1 MYRNT
6 FLEINLESI
15 EKNVKKVIENY
26 SDYKYYFGVV
36 KADCYGHSD
45 LKTVKAVIKGGCN
58 YLSVATLDEA
68 IEIRKEIKDIP
79 ILCMGVI
86 TTDYIDVCI
95 EQNIT
100 ITIPSLEYMKELEE
114 INVENLKAHIK
125 LNTGMNRLGIKEKEE
140 LKETYEIAKSKKINI
155 EGIYTHMYKANEKQI
170 YNKQINKFN
179 ELTSLIPLEEVKIIH
194 TSASD
199 AMSNYQKPE
208 NINGCR
214 LGIIMYGFTNRKEL
228 GLKSTFTLK
237 SQIIQINELK
247 SGETVGYDGV
257 YEAKGNE
264 KIAVVAIGYAD
275 GISRQ
280 NKGRNVYIN
289 GKEYPIVGNVCM
301 DMLFVK
307 IDDNVK
313 LYDEVEV
320 LKNVAHIE
328 YVADYLGTVSNEILC
343 AIGKRVPRVYN

>member
-6 FLEINLESI
+6 FLEVNLQNI
-15 EKNVKKVIENY
+15 ENNVKKVIENH

-45 LKTVKAVIKGGCN
+45 LKTVKAVIRGGCN

-68 IEIRKEIKDIP
+68 VEIRKEIKDIP

-86 TTDYIDVCI
+86 AIDYIHICK

-100 ITIPSLEYMKELEE
+100 ITISSLQYMKELE
-114 INVENLKAHIK
+114 NLNIEGLNAHIK
-125 LNTGMNRLGIKEKEE
+125 LNTGMNRLGINEKEQ
-140 LKETYEIAKSKKINI
+140 LKKVYEIAKKQKINI
-155 EGIYTHMYKANEKQI
+155 EGIYTHMYKAREEEI
-170 YNKQINKFN
+170 YNNQVSRFYEI
-179 ELTSLIPLEEVKIIH
+179 TSSIPLEKIKIIH

-199 AMSNYQKPE
+199 AMSNYEKPQ

-214 LGIIMYGFTNRKEL
+214 LGLIMYGFTNKKEL
-228 GLKSTFTLK
+228 KLESTFSLK
-237 SQIIQINELK
+237 SQIIQINSLK

-257 YEAKGNE
+257 YKAKENE
-264 KIAVVAIGYAD
+264 RIAVVAIGYAD

-280 NKGRNVYIN
+280 NKGRNVFIN
-289 GKEYPIVGNVCM
+289 GREYPIVGNVCM

-307 IDDNVK
+307 IDDSVK
-313 LYDEVEV
+313 LYDEVEI
-320 LKNVAHIE
+320 LKDVEHIK
-328 YVADYLGTVSNEILC
+328 YVADYLRTVPNEILC
-343 AIGKRVPRVYN
+343 SIGKRVPRVYK

>member
-6 FLEINLESI
+6 FLEIDLENI
-15 EKNVKKVIENY
+15 ENNVKKVIENHN
-26 SDYKYYFGVV
+26 DYKYYFGVV

-45 LKTVKAVIKGGCN
+45 LKTVRAVIKGGCN

-86 TTDYIDVCI
+86 TREYIDVCK

-100 ITIPSLEYMKELEE
+100 ITIPSLKYMEELENV
-114 INVENLKAHIK
+114 NVESLKAHIK
-125 LNTGMNRLGIKEKEE
+125 LNTGMNRLGIKEKED
-140 LKETYEIAKSKKINI
+140 LKKAYEIAKDKKIEI
-155 EGIYTHMYKANEKQI
+155 EGIFTHMYNANNQEI
-170 YNKQINKFN
+170 YNNQISKFN
-179 ELTSLIPLEEVKIIH
+179 EITSLIPLEEIKIIH

-199 AMSNYQKPE
+199 AMSNYEKPQ

-228 GLKSTFTLK
+228 KLESTFSLK
-237 SQIIQINELK
+237 SQVIQINELNP
-247 SGETVGYDGV
+247 GETVGYDGT
-257 YEAKGNE
+257 YEAEENE
-264 KIAVVAIGYAD
+264 RIAVVAIGYAD

-280 NKGRNVYIN
+280 NKGRMVFIN

-307 IDDNVK
+307 IDDCVK
-313 LYDEVEV
+313 LYDEVEI
-320 LKNVAHIE
+320 LKDVEHIK

-343 AIGKRVPRVYN
+343 SIGKRVPRVYR

>member
-6 FLEINLESI
+6 FLEIDLNNI
-15 EKNVKKVIENY
+15 ENNVKKVIENHP
-26 SDYKYYFGVV
+26 DYKYYFGVV

-45 LKTVKAVIKGGCN
+45 LKTVKAVIRGGCN

-86 TTDYIDVCI
+86 TRDYIDICK

-100 ITIPSLEYMKELEE
+100 ITIPSLEYMEELESV
-114 INVENLKAHIK
+114 NVENLKAHIK
-125 LNTGMNRLGIKEKEE
+125 LNTGMNRLGIKEKED
-140 LKETYEIAKSKKINI
+140 LKKVYEIAKSKKVNI
-155 EGIYTHMYKANEKQI
+155 EGIFTHMYKANNPEI
-170 YNKQINKFN
+170 YNNQINRFN
-179 ELTSLIPLEEVKIIH
+179 ELTSLIPLEEIKIIH

-199 AMSNYQKPE
+199 AMSNYKKPQ

-214 LGIIMYGFTNRKEL
+214 LGIIMYGFTNREEL
-228 GLKSTFTLK
+228 KLKSTFTLK

-247 SGETVGYDGV
+247 PGETVGYDGV
-257 YEAKGNE
+257 YEAKENE
-264 KIAVVAIGYAD
+264 RIAVVAIGYAD

-280 NKGRNVYIN
+280 NKGRMVFIN

-313 LYDEVEV
+313 LYDEAEILKDVE
-320 LKNVAHIE
+320 HIK
-328 YVADYLGTVSNEILC
+328 YVADYLGTVPNEILC
-343 AIGKRVPRVYN
+343 SIGKRVPRVYK